1 MSLTKPPPKWWLA
14 EKQVCPRPFLV
25 GHSQGSSGGMEAQ
38 GGGFCLGPCGWPFCF
53 GLGDSVNAWSQ
64 ELWIPRVHAAPAVT
78 WPERSQRGVVSG
90 CHRSRDISSR
100 QPLPHP
106 GLAALT
112 SILQAGYFPAKAG
125 DTEMPRGQAEEET
138 LWSQRRKEG
147 QVRRGGQTWLLPAP
161 HSGRQPSSVTPVVTG
176 GQLSEARAG
185 AEPGDEGGWGRRRV
199 GGWGWAG
206 SGDAGLCGEPSVVT
220 VPLSGRGKKRGQTW
234 GQGGGCCVMPGMPQ
248 WGGGMMRGRGSSGHW
263 EWLREGKSQSP
274 KASPSPGSW
283 PLGTCTHGAGTAS
296 LYGAGTSPEKVAS

>member
-1 MSLTKPPPKWWLA
+1 MFLELRFIYQLAYSKRCKYCYRVENSRSCYWYWRCRWCDKRWYGWWTYRWNGSIPRGHRFYAPGSVLLSLTKPPPKWRLA

-106 GLAALT
+106 GLGAQ
-112 SILQAGYFPAKAG
+112 SRQ
-125 DTEMPRGQAEEET
+125 
-138 LWSQRRKEG
+138 EG
-147 QVRRGGQTWLLPAP
+147 PY
-161 HSGRQPSSVTPVVTG
+161 S
-176 GQLSEARAG
+176 
-185 AEPGDEGGWGRRRV
+185 
-199 GGWGWAG
+199 
-206 SGDAGLCGEPSVVT
+206 
-220 VPLSGRGKKRGQTW
+220 
-234 GQGGGCCVMPGMPQ
+234 
-248 WGGGMMRGRGSSGHW
+248 
-263 EWLREGKSQSP
+263 
-274 KASPSPGSW
+274 
-283 PLGTCTHGAGTAS
+283 
-296 LYGAGTSPEKVAS
+296 

>member
-1 MSLTKPPPKWWLA
+1 MRLVEARMGRSDPGPSAHSEMRAVDEGGSLHLVPLGCDFLSRGCSFRSHRPCRNRRSIPRGHRFYAPGSVLLSLTKPPPKWWLA

-106 GLAALT
+106 GLGAQ
-112 SILQAGYFPAKAG
+112 SRQ
-125 DTEMPRGQAEEET
+125 
-138 LWSQRRKEG
+138 EG
-147 QVRRGGQTWLLPAP
+147 PY
-161 HSGRQPSSVTPVVTG
+161 S
-176 GQLSEARAG
+176 
-185 AEPGDEGGWGRRRV
+185 
-199 GGWGWAG
+199 
-206 SGDAGLCGEPSVVT
+206 
-220 VPLSGRGKKRGQTW
+220 
-234 GQGGGCCVMPGMPQ
+234 
-248 WGGGMMRGRGSSGHW
+248 
-263 EWLREGKSQSP
+263 
-274 KASPSPGSW
+274 
-283 PLGTCTHGAGTAS
+283 
-296 LYGAGTSPEKVAS
+296 